1 MTMNI
6 DAATM
11 TNLEAGRATP
21 PHPFQRAFLARDTDA
36 IAEMLAPDVVL
47 NSPIIS
53 TQFRGRAEVADLFGA
68 VLEAL
73 EEFRYTDTIEA
84 EFTLVV
90 AFNARAGRQG
100 LQGVDLFRFD
110 ENGKISEITVLIRP
124 LAGLTAL
131 AAALGPR
138 LTRSSRARA
147 VLVRL
152 LSTPLATITRVAD
165 PIAARLVL
173 GRRDR

>member
-1 MTMNI
+1 MNI
-6 DAATM
+6 ETATSELQ
-11 TNLEAGRATP
+11 TGNVAPL
-21 PHPFQRAFLARDTDA
+21 HPFQRAFLGRDVDA
-36 IAEMLAPDVVL
+36 IAETLAPDVVL

-53 TQFRGRAEVADLFGA
+53 TRFRGREEVTHLFSAIFETLDVVG
-68 VLEAL
+68 
-73 EEFRYTDTIEA
+73 YTDTVEG
-84 EFTLVV
+84 EPLVTV
-90 AFNARAGRQG
+90 FKARIGRQEME
-100 LQGVDLFRFD
+100 GVDIFRFD
-110 ENGKISEITVLIRP
+110 EAGKIRELTVLIRP